1 MWHRLWILGEDL
13 HCLSKQSIA
22 PSSPKKGHTFLR
34 LLSAPLH
41 LLTITALT
49 GSHFHAPCPQTY
61 CACMRGAGGA
71 EGGAG
76 RPGLRGTAL
85 NPSQVWHPPLPDPSV
100 RGQNPQQTCFVSSS
114 SGWLFFFFLFLIKH
128 LSRQQSQS
136 ELFIYS
142 CGFSMQYKFEIV
154 TEWGPRPLTHAGLL
168 SVSPFTRF
176 DCTQSKTG
184 ENDMLRVR
192 WWSHS

>member
-1 MWHRLWILGEDL
+1 MHRVPKHTAPACGEREGL
-13 HCLSKQSIA
+13 KVERGGRASMAQRWTHPTSGVPHSQTQVSEARI
-22 PSSPKKGHTFLR
+22 HT
-34 LLSAPLH
+34 
-41 LLTITALT
+41 
-49 GSHFHAPCPQTY
+49 
-61 CACMRGAGGA
+61 
-71 EGGAG
+71 
-76 RPGLRGTAL
+76 RP
-85 NPSQVWHPPLPDPSV
+85 
-100 RGQNPQQTCFVSSS
+100 CFVSSS

-142 CGFSMQYKFEIV
+142 CGFSMQYKFEII

>member
-1 MWHRLWILGEDL
+1 M
-13 HCLSKQSIA
+13 SKQSIA

-49 GSHFHAPCPQTY
+49 GSHLHAPCPQTY

-85 NPSQVWHPPLPDPSV
+85 YPSQVWHPPLPEPSV

-114 SGWLFFFFLFLIKH
+114 SGWLFFFFLFLIQH
-128 LSRQQSQS
+128 LSSSKASQYC
-136 ELFIYS
+136 LFIAVDFQCS
-142 CGFSMQYKFEIV
+142 INSKS
-154 TEWGPRPLTHAGLL
+154 LL
-168 SVSPFTRF
+168 NEARAHSH
-176 DCTQSKTG
+176 TQG
-184 ENDMLRVR
+184 CYP
-192 WWSHS
+192 